1 MGSSITF
8 LGTGSQAYVV
18 GKQIRSS
25 GGIIIKSDDNML
37 LIDPGPSTLM
47 MAKMCGIN
55 LRELTAVLV
64 SHNHIGHCNDV
75 NAVISA
81 MTYNGFDRQGVLITN
96 SSVMNGD
103 EKTKPYLTEFH
114 RNCVEKAMVL
124 SKEERIAVNDI
135 EIIGL
140 RTNHFDKQGIGFKIM
155 TPYFT
160 LSYSSDTSYS
170 ATIAEQYKNSDIL
183 ILNVV
188 APFGIRAEGNLN
200 SDDAVNI
207 ISRAKPRLA
216 IITHFNEKMLEAD
229 PLNEARKIQHETK
242 IQTIA
247 ATDCL
252 TINPETHSA
261 KTRQKR
267 LDLY

>member
-8 LGTGSQAYVV
+8 LGTGSQAYVI
-18 GKQIRSS
+18 GRQIRAS
-25 GGIIIKSDDNML
+25 GGIIIKSDESQL
-37 LIDPGPSTLM
+37 HIDPGPGALL
-47 MAKMCGIN
+47 MAKACKIN
-55 LRELTAVLV
+55 LRENTAILV
-64 SHNHIGHCNDV
+64 SHNHIGHCNDI

-81 MTYNGFDRQGVLITN
+81 MTYNGLDRQGVLITS
-96 SSVMNGD
+96 SSVMNGNS
-103 EKTKPYLTEFH
+103 EKPYLNEFY

-124 SKEERIAVNDI
+124 NKEQKIGVNDI

-140 RTNHFDKQGIGFKIM
+140 RTNHFDKQGIGFKIL

-170 ATIAEQYKNSDIL
+170 PGLAEQYKNSDIL

-188 APFGIRAEGNLN
+188 APFGVKAEGNLN
-200 SDDAVNI
+200 SDDAINI

-252 TINPETHSA
+252 TINPETYSA